1 MMESFADLA
10 RRRYSVRKFAKKP
23 VEPELLEK
31 VLQAAMLAPTA
42 KNYQSQ
48 RIIVATSEESVARL
62 RACTQCHFGA
72 PVLMILAFDTAK
84 ASVRATDGKNCGEQD
99 IMIAADHMMLQAADL
114 GLGTTFVGLYDEKA
128 LREAF
133 PQLQGLTVEGLMVLG
148 YPAEDAK
155 PSKLHYESLPMEQV
169 VTRV

>member
-1 MMESFADLA
+1 MESFADLA
-10 RRRYSVRKFAKKP
+10 QRRYSVRKFEKKP
-23 VEPELLEK
+23 IEPELLEK

-48 RIIVATSEESVARL
+48 RLIAATSEAVAQVK
-62 RACTQCHFGA
+62 ACTQCHFGA
-72 PVLMILAFDTAK
+72 PVIIILAFDAGK
-84 ASVRATDGKNCGEQD
+84 ASVRITDGKNCGEQD

-128 LREAF
+128 LRQAF

-148 YPAEDAK
+148 HPAKDAK
-155 PSKLHYESLPMEQV
+155 PSKLHYESLPMDQV
-169 VTRV
+169 ITRV